1 MKTKQM
7 NDVAMKVNQANLV
20 KSLRFSFTQK
30 TTVLSELMQNAR
42 RAQATQVIF
51 NFCSETKVLQVMDD
65 GCGIGSMETLLTV
78 AESGWAADLIDHE
91 CCFGIGFLSAL
102 FACQYIS
109 VTSKGGSM
117 TVDTEE
123 VLAFK
128 PVTITPV
135 EDWDGVTTITLHE
148 VDLDTDNITR
158 ALRRLARG
166 FPIPVI
172 FNGDTLER
180 AAAVDSGLEFV
191 MTAIGAVYLQ
201 GLQEP
206 IGAQFE
212 FDVFLQGLPIYSSH
226 NYASERHIVHLD
238 SARFHARLPDRDKLV
253 NEAEVVNEVKAV
265 LAVEIEKRLR
275 QLKAEKTPEEFV
287 LYYGMMRH
295 WHLLGLL
302 NDVPVVPIEALSEIT
317 DYPVCDT
324 EIFDNFE
331 RQVGKPMARAE
342 IEARGIVSIDDDMRT
357 EGAGRY
363 LLAREKDYLI
373 YNHGKLDSGHWLL
386 PVVQDLNAEELVI
399 ECINETHQVQF
410 QGAGCWLPVR
420 FCEAYRIKL
429 GGAVVEIT
437 EDAVYQ
443 GQDHGEYVIVPTGD
457 GSAQVLSQVSSYRN
471 EWDEHQQSTYE
482 ADCDAFIAFVVANTT
497 SDPAQALK
505 RLLPA
510 FCGCPSLYGKSF
522 ALALDGKGAVSS
534 VAALSTGLDALSA

>member
-1 MKTKQM
+1 MNTQQN
-7 NDVAMKVNQANLV
+7 NDVAMKVNPANLV
-20 KSLRFSFTQK
+20 KSLRFSFTHK
-30 TTVLSELMQNAR
+30 TTVLGELMQNAR

-51 NFCSETKVLQVMDD
+51 NFCPETQVLQVIDD
-65 GCGIGSMETLLTV
+65 GCGIDSIETLLTV
-78 AESGWAADLIDHE
+78 AESGWDIDLIDRE

-109 VTSKGGSM
+109 VTSKSGSID
-117 TVDTEE
+117 VDTDE

-128 PVTITPV
+128 TVTITPV
-135 EDWDGVTTITLHE
+135 KDWDGITTITLHE
-148 VDLDTDNITR
+148 VDLDADKITH

-172 FNGDTLER
+172 FNGDTMER
-180 AAAVDSGLEFV
+180 AAAVDSGLDFV
-191 MTAIGAVYLQ
+191 MTDIGAVYLL

-226 NYASERHIVHLD
+226 HYSSERHIIHLD

-253 NEAEVVNEVKAV
+253 DETEVITQVKAV

-275 QLKAEKTPEEFV
+275 QLKAEQTPEEFV
-287 LYYGMMRH
+287 RFYEMMRH
-295 WHLLGLL
+295 WHLLSLL
-302 NDVPVVPIEALSEIT
+302 NDMPVVPVQALCEIR

-324 EIFDNFE
+324 EIFDDFE
-331 RQVGKPMARAE
+331 QQVAKAMTRAE
-342 IEARGIVSIDDDMRT
+342 IEARGIVSIDDDIRT
-357 EGAGRY
+357 EGAARY
-363 LLAREKDYLI
+363 LFAKEKDYLI
-373 YNHGKLDSGHWLL
+373 YNGELDSGHWLQPL
-386 PVVQDLNAEELVI
+386 VRDLNAEELSL
-399 ECINETHQVQF
+399 ECINETHEVQF
-410 QGAGCWLPVR
+410 QGAWCWIPVR
-420 FCEAYRIKL
+420 FCDAYRIKL

-437 EDAVYQ
+437 EDAVYL
-443 GQDHGEYVIVPTGD
+443 GQDHGEQVIVPSGD
-457 GSAQVLSQVSSYRN
+457 GSAQVLTQVSSYRN

-482 ADCDAFIAFVVANTT
+482 ADCEAFIAFVVANTT

-510 FCGCPSLYGKSF
+510 FGGCPSLYGKSF
-522 ALALDGKGAVSS
+522 TLALDGKGAVSS